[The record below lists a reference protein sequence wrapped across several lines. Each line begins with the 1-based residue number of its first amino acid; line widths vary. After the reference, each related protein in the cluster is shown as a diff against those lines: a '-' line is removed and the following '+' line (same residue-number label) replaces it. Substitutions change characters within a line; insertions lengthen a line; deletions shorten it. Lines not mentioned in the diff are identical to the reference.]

1 MPINSTNEVNDF
13 MLPTAPNSLPVFSR
27 SQLALRNGQDR
38 DDIWCAYEGVIYD
51 LSASRLWRNGK
62 HYEHWAGQDLTEE
75 LIDAPHTH
83 SVFSR
88 FPVVGQ
94 LM

>member
-1 MPINSTNEVNDF
+1 MSLAIPG
-13 MLPTAPNSLPVFSR
+13 SLPSYTR

-38 DDIWCAYEGVIYD
+38 DEIWCAYEGTIYD

-62 HYEHWAGQDLTEE
+62 HYEHWAGQDLTDE
-75 LIDAPHTH
+75 LAGAPHTN

-88 FPVVGQ
+88 FPAVGK
-94 LM
+94 LV